1 MPVISL
7 GVPCSII
14 SSAKNILMV
23 LTSSGSIYVWDIK
36 KQQALFPPISVSA
49 ILGSAPNCSI
59 VTASVR
65 ANGAPI
71 VQLSTGVAHTYD
83 SSLLAWTKLSDGWW
97 AEGSDVWSGRQRGS
111 QTGTRGIVNTIES
124 AIAERLPAID
134 AVKERP
140 SWWSDALTLGHLE
153 ARMYA
158 AKSLDSPQEYKQA
171 LVLYAKKIADQ
182 AYRAKAEEL
191 IKELFG
197 PVYWYVYCFSGLWGN
212 AHVGDRRPGREDSW
226 SPTILGTSKRDLLK
240 DVLAVFGESL
250 SVLRN
255 PV

>member
-7 GVPCSII
+7 GVPCSIMG
-14 SSAKNILMV
+14 SAKNILMV
-23 LTSSGSIYVWDIK
+23 LTTSGTMYVWDVK

-49 ILGSAPNCSI
+49 ILGNAPNCSI

-71 VQLSTGVAHTYD
+71 IQLSTGVAHTYD

-97 AEGSDVWSGRQRGS
+97 AEGSDSWSGRQRGTTQS
-111 QTGTRGIVNTIES
+111 GTRGIVNTIES
-124 AIAERLPAID
+124 AIVERIPAID
-134 AVKERP
+134 VVKERP

-153 ARMYA
+153 NRMYA
-158 AKSLDSPQEYKQA
+158 AKALDSLQEYKQA
-171 LVLYAKKIADQ
+171 LILYAKKIADQ

-197 PVYWYVYCFSGLWGN
+197 PVFW
-212 AHVGDRRPGREDSW
+212 
-226 SPTILGTSKRDLLK
+226 
-240 DVLAVFGESL
+240 
-250 SVLRN
+250 
-255 PV
+255 